1 MRMNMNE
8 LLGKS
13 AAVFRFK
20 WVLAAVVIAAT
31 IFFAM
36 QLPKL
41 RSDNNTS
48 SFLPVGNEVVRVN
61 DYYNSEKYFGST
73 DTFIIGLESENALSA
88 ESLGLVRTLR
98 DGLLKRAKDIPS
110 QLIPKCLGLS
120 KEDTARLLAKIPEL
134 GVTEDNYRQT
144 LVPALTDAKL
154 ASATFGFTPATAAK
168 LAKKASE
175 CKPRLLFD
183 LVRNPVKKVRSIL
196 TEDYVEYR
204 DEELVT
210 EELFP
215 WGTLNAENIAK
226 LRERV
231 GAWTIY
237 DGALVSKDRK
247 LTSVVVEPY
256 AKDAIVLNAIE
267 SLAERIIAEN
277 RVSGIKTHLGGEVYV
292 NSVMDSYMNRDVDM
306 LFPIV
311 LALMAL
317 TLFFFFR
324 SWQGVVFPFAAVA
337 FAVVSAMGIMSLF
350 GITVNIVT
358 SSIPILLM
366 CVIVAYS
373 VHQMSHYYVDPNTDK
388 LRSLGHNMGTVGVG
402 ILLSG
407 LATLIGFATLVTTPF
422 NPIREFGIINAIG
435 VMVGLL
441 AVMYFIPSLV
451 LIDPSKKKVAEGETK
466 IGAVE
471 KLLGWLVSA
480 NRRHS
485 GKILVGFALF
495 AVLIGVQAINVRS
508 DFNPLTFFR
517 NCDPV
522 RVSNETLG
530 KKLSGTQA
538 MNIVLDL
545 SKVPEAGKQAEPA
558 SAETIL
564 TPEVLRAV
572 DGLAAAL
579 KEKFPETVGRVSTI
593 NDLLKKINYEMNE
606 RDPAYNAVPDS
617 KELISQYMLL
627 FSGDIRDFVSADSS
641 KLNILVTLRDT
652 DTKKTGEIQKFALDY
667 VAKSGLSGVTA
678 YGTGT
683 GVTNIVAN
691 DLMVDGTLEG
701 LIDCVV
707 ITFILLLPLIRNL
720 WMTLIAMIPIF
731 FMLLFNFGVLG
742 CFGITFDMGTSI
754 VASVAIGLGID
765 FSIHFI
771 SWYRHELAVHRDVEK
786 ALDATIVN
794 KGRAILYN
802 MFVVVLG
809 FLALL
814 FSSFV
819 PLANFGM
826 LVSLCVIVMAFGSL
840 MLVPATIR
848 VLSRKGFAFTKLGTD
863 KAAAIAA
870 D

>member
-1 MRMNMNE
+1 MRMDING
-8 LLGKS
+8 LLGKTS
-13 AAVFRFK
+13 GVFRFK
-20 WVLAAVVIAAT
+20 WVVAAIVIAAT
-31 IFFAM
+31 AFFAL

-61 DYYNSEKYFGST
+61 DYYNSERFFGST
-73 DTFIIGLESENALSA
+73 DTFIVGLESEDALSR
-88 ESLGLVRTLR
+88 ESLSLVRTLR
-98 DGLLKRAKDIPS
+98 DELLKRAKDIPA
-110 QLIPKCLGLS
+110 QLIPKSLGLS
-120 KEDTARLLAKIPEL
+120 KEDTAALLAKIPEL
-134 GVTEDNYRQT
+134 GVTEENYRQT
-144 LVPALTDAKL
+144 LIPVLTDAK
-154 ASATFGFTPATAAK
+154 AAAETFGFSPSVAAK
-168 LAKKASE
+168 LARKAAE

-183 LVRNPVKKVRSIL
+183 LVRNPVKKVRTIL
-196 TEDYVEYR
+196 NEDYVQYQ

-215 WGTLNAENIAK
+215 WGELSGENIAK
-226 LRERV
+226 LRARV
-231 GAWTIY
+231 DSWTIY
-237 DGALVSKDRK
+237 DGYLVSKDRT
-247 LTSVVVEPY
+247 LTSVIVEPR
-256 AKDAIVLNAIE
+256 AKDAVVLNALE

-277 RVSGIKTHLGGEVYV
+277 PAPGVKVRLGGEIYV
-292 NSVMDSYMNRDVDM
+292 NTVMDSYMNRDVAT

-337 FAVVSAMGIMSLF
+337 VAIVSAMGLMSLF

-358 SSIPILLM
+358 SSVPILLM
-366 CVIVAYS
+366 CVIAAYS
-373 VHQMSHYYVDPNTDK
+373 VHQMSHYYADPNTEK
-388 LRSLGHNMGTVGVG
+388 LRSLDHNMETVGIG

-407 LATLIGFATLVTTPF
+407 LATLIGFATLVSTPF
-422 NPIREFGIINAIG
+422 GPIREFGVVNAIG
-435 VMVGLL
+435 VLIGLL
-441 AVMYFIPSLV
+441 AVMYFIPSLA
-451 LIDPSKKKVAEGETK
+451 LIDPSRKKAAKCETK
-466 IGAVE
+466 VGGME
-471 KLLGWLVSA
+471 KLLGWLVSV

-485 GKILVGFALF
+485 GKILIGFALF

-517 NCDPV
+517 NGDPV

-530 KKLSGTQA
+530 KKLAGTQA
-538 MNIVLDL
+538 MNVVLDL
-545 SKVPEAGKQAEPA
+545 SKVPDEGKQAVPA

-564 TPEVLRAV
+564 TPEVLRTV

-593 NDLLKKINYEMNE
+593 NDLLRKINLEMND
-606 RDPAYNAVPDS
+606 RDPAFDAIPES

-627 FSGDIRDFVSADSS
+627 FSGDVKDFVSADSS
-641 KLNILVTLRDT
+641 KLNIIVTLRDT
-652 DTKKTGEIQKFALDY
+652 DTRKTGEIQRFAMEY
-667 VAKSGLSGVTA
+667 VASAGLSGVTA

-691 DLMVDGTLEG
+691 DLMVSGTLEG

-707 ITFILLLPLIRNL
+707 ITCLLLLPLIRNL
-720 WMTLIAMIPIF
+720 WMTLISMIPIF

-771 SWYRHELAVHRDVEK
+771 SWYRHELALHRDVEK
-786 ALDATIVN
+786 ALDETIVN

-819 PLANFGM
+819 PLANFGL
-826 LVSLCVIVMAFGSL
+826 LVSLCVIVMALGSL
-840 MLVPATIR
+840 MLVPAAIR
-848 VLSRKGFAFTKLGTD
+848 VLSRKGFAFTRLGMD
-863 KAAAIAA
+863 RK
-870 D
+870 DGD